1 MRPSSTFLIA
11 FPVFILLALIA
22 TFFLIAPVQI
32 ENSLNR
38 VSEHTPYTISDKA
51 QALHDSLII
60 GDLHADSTLWKRNL
74 RKRSNRG
81 HVDLPRLREGNVA
94 LQMFTSVTKSPRGQN
109 YTHNATDSS
118 DNITLLAIAQLWPI
132 RTWNNLTERALYEAE
147 KIQTISQKAPNEL
160 ELILTANDLQ
170 DVLQR
175 RQKGESVIGALLGT
189 EGSHALEGKL
199 GNIQRLYDAGF
210 RMMGLQHFFDNKLGG
225 SLHGESLN
233 QGGSKGLTEFGE
245 HAVEEMQRLGIMI
258 DVAHSSPQVVKDVL
272 ELTNQP
278 LIVSH
283 TGFYGHCPSPRNIS
297 DKLMQRIAAKGGL
310 IGVGYWKGAVCDD
323 IPQNIV
329 KAIRYG
335 IDLVGIDH
343 IALGSDFDGSVSTHF
358 DTSELAVLTEEML
371 KAGFTETEIRKVMG
385 GNMVNFLLNQLPQ

>member
-1 MRPSSTFLIA
+1 MRPSPTTLVVVPAI
-11 FPVFILLALIA
+11 ILLSMVTA
-22 TFFLIAPVQI
+22 FFLIAPAQI

-38 VSEHTPYTISDKA
+38 VTQHKPYTIS
-51 QALHDSLII
+51 QHTQTLHDSLII
-60 GDLHADSTLWKRNL
+60 GDLHADSTLWNRDL
-74 RKRSNRG
+74 QQRSDRG

-147 KIQTISQKAPNEL
+147 KIQHISQSAPDEL
-160 ELILTANDLQ
+160 KLILTANDLQ
-170 DVLQR
+170 SVLDQR
-175 RQKGESVIGALLGT
+175 NKGKQVIGALLGT

-199 GNIQRLYDAGF
+199 ENVQRLYNAGY
-210 RMMGLQHFFDNKLGG
+210 RMMGLQHFFDNHLGG
-225 SLHGESLN
+225 SLHGESN
-233 QGGSKGLTEFGE
+233 AGLTQFGE
-245 HAVEEMQRLGIMI
+245 DAIVEMERLGIMI
-258 DVAHSSPQVVKDVL
+258 DIAHSSPQVVEDVL
-272 ELTNQP
+272 TLSTQP

-297 DKLMQRIAAKGGL
+297 DTLMKRIASQGGL

-323 IPQNIV
+323 IPENIV

-335 IDLVGIDH
+335 IDLVGVDH

-358 DTSELAVLTEEML
+358 DTSELAILTDEML
-371 KAGFTETEIRKVMG
+371 KAGFTEEEIRKVMG
-385 GNMVNFLLNQLPQ
+385 ENMVRFLLQQLPQ

>member
-1 MRPSSTFLIA
+1 MRRAP
-11 FPVFILLALIA
+11 ILLIVLPVIILLVLAA
-22 TFFLIAPVQI
+22 GFFMLAPAQI
-32 ENSLNR
+32 EKSLNR
-38 VSEHTPYTISDKA
+38 VTAHTPFPIPKQT
-51 QALHDSLII
+51 QELHNSLII
-60 GDLHADSTLWKRNL
+60 GDLHADSTLWKRDL
-74 RKRSNRG
+74 RKHSSRG

-147 KIQTISQKAPNEL
+147 KIHHLDQASPDEFK
-160 ELILTANDLQ
+160 LILTSNDLQ
-170 DVLQR
+170 NLIEQR
-175 RQKGESVIGALLGT
+175 KKGSKIIGGLLGT

-199 GNIQRLYDAGF
+199 ENIQRLYDTGY
-210 RMMGLQHFFDNKLGG
+210 RMMGLQHFFDNQLGG
-225 SLHGESLN
+225 SLHGESN
-233 QGGSKGLTEFGE
+233 EGLTQFGKD
-245 HAVEEMQRLGIMI
+245 AIMEMERLGIMI
-258 DVAHSSPQVVKDVL
+258 DVAHSSPKVVEDVL
-272 ELTNQP
+272 ALANSP

-297 DKLMQRIAAKGGL
+297 DELMKRIAAKGGL

-323 IPQNIV
+323 IPENIV
-329 KAIRYG
+329 QAIRYG
-335 IDLVGIDH
+335 IDLVGVDH

-358 DTSELAVLTEEML
+358 NSSELAVLTDEML

-385 GNMVNFLLNQLPQ
+385 ENMVRFLAQQLP